1 MNLRTDI
8 MKLGVAL
15 LITPM
20 FMPPNQMNIIQSGVL
35 LPAPFAEV
43 SARLPA
49 LGLFRIEFT
58 LGANDHALRLFV
70 QRFGIDGD
78 GKTHRL
84 ADLGL
89 GAISIEGFIFKIVA
103 RVPLAAAVWLFGAA
117 IGALAVRRPR

>member
-1 MNLRTDI
+1 

-20 FMPPNQMNIIQSGVL
+20 FMPPNQMNIIQSGAL

-78 GKTHRL
+78 EPPRVYRRL
-84 ADLGL
+84 QILEDWSDEQSK
-89 GAISIEGFIFKIVA
+89 SIF
-103 RVPLAAAVWLFGAA
+103 
-117 IGALAVRRPR
+117 PRGQGTRSAHGGRT